1 MGFPPDGVALMPR
14 YAYKAADATGTVVKG
29 LLEAAGE
36 RDVVA
41 RLQEMGCIPIQI
53 TPAAGRGPQV
63 NWRALLQWRAAAE
76 LPRFTHEIATL
87 LTAGLPVDRALAIL
101 VEASENQ
108 RFQDVVRDLL
118 KSVQGGA
125 YLSDALGRHPGIF
138 SDFYVNMVRAGEV
151 GGVLPPVLERLGVF
165 LEASRE
171 LKQEITSALIYPL
184 FLVFMGGAS
193 IIVLM
198 TFVIPKFA
206 VVFKDM
212 GVAMPLSTQV
222 LLTVSEAFR
231 QYWWLL
237 GLALAALGLAFR
249 WYAGTPGG
257 RHRVD
262 ALRLRLPLVRA
273 LTRKIEAARFSRT
286 LGTLMSSGVPILTA
300 LGLVR
305 SIHANSVVAG
315 ALETVRNRVRE
326 GDRLSRPLA
335 EADIFPVLAVRMI
348 TVGEESGRLDA
359 MLLEVARGYEKDT
372 RETIKRMVGLLEPL
386 LILFMGLVVG
396 FIVIS
401 MLMAIFSMNDMPF

>member
-1 MGFPPDGVALMPR
+1 MSR
-14 YAYKAADATGTVVKG
+14 YAYKAAKASGAVVKG
-29 LLEAAGE
+29 ILEAPGE
-36 RDVVA
+36 KEAAV

-53 TPAAGRGPQV
+53 TPVAGRGAGL
-63 NWRALLQWRAAAE
+63 NWRAFFQWGAAAD
-76 LPRFTHEIATL
+76 LPRFTHELATL
-87 LTAGLPVDRALAIL
+87 LTAGLPVDRALVIL
-101 VEASENQ
+101 TEAAESQ
-108 RFQDVVRDLL
+108 RFQAVVQDLL

-125 YLSDALGRHPGIF
+125 YLSDAMGRHPGNF
-138 SDFYVNMVRAGEV
+138 TDFYVNMVRAGEV

-206 VVFKDM
+206 VVFADM

-222 LLTVSEAFR
+222 LLAASGAFR
-231 QYWWLL
+231 QYWWLM
-237 GLALAALGLAFR
+237 GVALVAAGLAFR
-249 WYAGTPGG
+249 WYMNTPDG
-257 RHRVD
+257 RRRVD

-300 LGLVR
+300 LGLVK
-305 SIHANSVVAG
+305 SIHANSVVAA
-315 ALETVRNRVRE
+315 ALETVRDRVRE

-335 EADIFPVLAVRMI
+335 EADIFPVMAVRMI

-372 RETIKRMVGLLEPL
+372 CETIKRLVGLLEPL
-386 LILFMGLVVG
+386 LILIMGLVVG